1 MSPEKFQGKVIIVT
15 GSSSGIGQG
24 IALLFGEQGAKV
36 TIHGINA
43 TEVMETH
50 NLMLEAKI
58 PEDHILMVPGDV
70 TESKT
75 AQNLIEKTIAKWGQL
90 DIPMRISTSL
100 LTFEVNLKSI
110 ARVNKL
116 ATPYL
121 EKTKGTIV
129 NTASITGLKRVKGV
143 PTFYAASKAAL
154 DHYIRYEAPGL
165 AKKGI
170 RINNLAPG
178 LVVTNIKARVGFS
191 KQWFDE
197 MAKEHC
203 EHVIPL
209 GRCGTPRDMANA
221 VSFLASDEAAYVC
234 GTTLVVDGGA
244 MLGKE

>member
-90 DIPMRISTSL
+90 DVV
-100 LTFEVNLKSI
+100 VNNAGVDSKPGVAHI

-143 PTFYAASKAAL
+143 PTFYAASKAPSTTTSATRRL
-154 DHYIRYEAPGL
+154 DWP
-165 AKKGI
+165 KKESE
-170 RINNLAPG
+170 INNLAPG